1 MFKLRLFQPNTF
13 VSLLFMCLLTNSTR
27 AQAPSIEWQK
37 CYGGTFEDY
46 ARDCQNTTDGGFV
59 FVGTSTFANGDVT
72 VNHGYDDYWIIKTSS
87 TGIIQWQ
94 VSVGGSE
101 IDFPRSIEQTS
112 DDGYII
118 CGFSKSNDYDVSGHH
133 GGSFYSDFWVVKL
146 NSTGTLIWQKSLGGT
161 DHDSGYSVKETS
173 DGGYIVAGEA
183 RSNDGDVSG
192 HHGFLGDY
200 WIAKLDASG
209 NITWQK
215 CYGGTDGDVATDIL
229 ETSDGGFIIA
239 GYAFSNDFDVVGN
252 HGNSDF
258 WIIKLSNVGNVQ
270 WKKCYGGIYSEEAQ
284 RIKPTPDG
292 GYIIIG
298 TTHSNNGDVS
308 GKHDSFDYWVV
319 KIDINGTLQW
329 QKCLGGDSE
338 DYGYG
343 IDVTSDGGYIV
354 TGYTLSNNGDV
365 SGNHGDWDFWV
376 VKLNESGSLL
386 WQKCLG
392 GTSYDRSFSIKQAPD
407 GGYIIAGYSISENGD
422 ITFNHG
428 GYDFWVVK
436 LSADCVAETCN
447 ALDDNCNGLI
457 DDGVVETINISAGG
471 PIIFCQGSSVL
482 LTATYSGA
490 TVQWKKNGAN
500 IPGATS
506 STYSVTKTGD
516 YTCVTTSPCGTAT
529 SSLIHVTV
537 NKNPTA
543 SITAGGATTFCA
555 GGSVTLTEA
564 PVGGST
570 YQWYKGAS
578 TIAGATSTN
587 YIATAPGNYKCR
599 VTKTASGCFKNS
611 NTITVTVPCKEGEE
625 LMNEENN
632 NFTIF
637 PNPNNGTFN
646 LVFNVPI
653 GGISPLKGG
662 PRGVITLQI
671 FNSLSQQI
679 HSQQINSPE
688 GNINETISIDN
699 LSSGIYI
706 IRLNNGINYSDQK
719 FMIE

>member
-671 FNSLSQQI
+671 FNSLGQQI
-679 HSQQINSPE
+679 HSQQINSSD
-688 GNINETISIDN
+688 GNINQTISINN

-706 IRLNNGINYSDQK
+706 IRLNTGINYSDQK
-719 FMIE
+719 LIIE

>member
-1 MFKLRLFQPNTF
+1 MVFGGRGVSGGVGGWLRGGVVGLVVCGLVVAGF
-13 VSLLFMCLLTNSTR
+13 VVDGFRS
-27 AQAPSIEWQK
+27 
-37 CYGGTFEDY
+37 
-46 ARDCQNTTDGGFV
+46 ARVGLVDGGV
-59 FVGTSTFANGDVT
+59 WV
-72 VNHGYDDYWIIKTSS
+72 SS
-87 TGIIQWQ
+87 
-94 VSVGGSE
+94 SVGGGVVGRLNVGILQVDQRASE
-101 IDFPRSIEQTS
+101 SLPGLVQWGRRVLLFGGGTGGCAEVGVVDVGS

-671 FNSLSQQI
+671 FNSLGQQI

>member
-1 MFKLRLFQPNTF
+1 MFELRLFQPNTF

-258 WIIKLSNVGNVQ
+258 WIIKISNVGNVQ

-392 GTSYDRSFSIKQAPD
+392 GTSYDRSFSIQQAPD

-436 LSADCVAETCN
+436 LNADCVAETCN

-471 PIIFCQGSSVL
+471 PTIFCQGGSVL
-482 LTATYSGA
+482 LSATYSGA
-490 TVQWKKNGAN
+490 TVQWKKNGTN
-500 IPGATS
+500 IAGATS
-506 STYSVTKTGD
+506 PTYSVIKTGD

-529 SSLIHVTV
+529 STLIHVIV

-543 SITAGGATTFCA
+543 SITAEGATTFCA

-578 TIAGATSTN
+578 AIAGATSTN
-587 YIATAPGNYKCR
+587 YIATTAGNYKCR

-611 NTITVTVPCKEGEE
+611 NTITVTVPCKEGDE
-625 LMNEENN
+625 LLNYNT
-632 NFTIF
+632 FTIF

-646 LVFNVPI
+646 LVYKFSR
-653 GGISPLKGG
+653 GATSPFGG
-662 PRGVITLQI
+662 PRGPSVEIY
-671 FNSLSQQI
+671 NSLGQLI
-679 HSQQINSPE
+679 YSQQINSPD
-688 GNINETISIDN
+688 GNINETISIN
-699 LSSGIYI
+699 NYSSGIYF
-706 IRLNNGINYSDQK
+706 IRINNGNYYSEQK
-719 FMIE
+719 LVIEQ

>member
-671 FNSLSQQI
+671 FNSLGQQI